1 MTIKVIP
8 PPQGL
13 SDTYLKYLKP
23 QSKRYEIADKLC
35 SGLRVR
41 VGTTGKKSFVWYY
54 KDSDTH
60 QLKMHTLGRYGK
72 EENQLTLSKARKA
85 LYKIKRKRAKGKTAI
100 LNPVKTIAELCNV
113 FYEKRILY
121 RVPVPEPVLVIIN
134 HDIKQF
140 IGNKNISTFSI
151 ADVNHCFNITN
162 KYGTPTHAHFVSTL
176 LIQLFE
182 FAIKTGVYR
191 SFIDLYSL

>member
-23 QSKRYEIADKLC
+23 QNKRYEIADKLC
-35 SGLRVR
+35 AGLRVR
-41 VGTTGKKSFVWYY
+41 IGTTGKKTFIWYY

-72 EENQLTLSKARKA
+72 EANQLTLSKARKA
-85 LYKIKRKRAKGKTAI
+85 LYKVKRKRATGKTAI
-100 LNPVKTIAELCNV
+100 LNPVKTVAELCNV
-113 FYEKRILY
+113 FYEKRVLY
-121 RVPVPEPVLVIIN
+121 RVLVPEPVLVIIN
-134 HDIKQF
+134 CDIKQF

-151 ADVNHCFNITN
+151 ADVNHCFNMAN
-162 KYGTPTHAHFVSTL
+162 KYGTPTHAHFVSTV
-176 LIQLFE
+176 LIRLFE
-182 FAIKTGVYR
+182 FAIKRGY
-191 SFIDLYSL
+191 IDHS